1 MKSVVLMAPATETQV
16 HCVHAFATRDISGT
30 MPPPLVKT
38 QMSVF
43 LAPMTVCHQP
53 DASTFQGLISASVH
67 PLLGGPLM
75 EDLATIQ
82 TSVNSQMCATHKL
95 RASIT
100 QEDLNA
106 VVT

>member
-1 MKSVVLMAPATETQV
+1 MKYVVLMATAVETRV
-16 HCVHAFATRDISGT
+16 HCIHVFATRDISGT
-30 MPPPLVKT
+30 MPLPLVKT
-38 QMSVF
+38 QMSAF
-43 LAPMTVCHQP
+43 LVSMTVCHQP
-53 DASTFQGLISASVH
+53 DASTFQGRIAASVH

-75 EDLATIQ
+75 ADLAMIQ